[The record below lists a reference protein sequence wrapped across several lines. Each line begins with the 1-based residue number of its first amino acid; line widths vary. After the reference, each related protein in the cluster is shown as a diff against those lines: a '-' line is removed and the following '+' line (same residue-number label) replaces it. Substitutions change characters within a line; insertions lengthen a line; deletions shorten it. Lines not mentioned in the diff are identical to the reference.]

1 MMMHKGASAWS
12 DSMSGDKDDV
22 NKDKDDVD
30 NTDDNKE
37 DDDDYDGDG
46 DDDDDDAQGGERV
59 QGVTVCQGT
68 KAAVNSLSL
77 LTMR

>member
-1 MMMHKGASAWS
+1 MMTTTVMMMKHKRASVMS
-12 DSMSGDKDDV
+12 DSVSGDKDDV
-22 NKDKDDVD
+22 DKDDDGVD
-30 NTDDNKE
+30 NDDDDKE
-37 DDDDYDGDG
+37 DDDDDDG
-46 DDDDDDAQGGERV
+46 DAQGGERV

>member
-1 MMMHKGASAWS
+1 MS
-12 DSMSGDKDDV
+12 DSVSGDKDDV
-22 NKDKDDVD
+22 DKDDDGVD
-30 NTDDNKE
+30 NDDDDKE
-37 DDDDYDGDG
+37 DDDDDDG
-46 DDDDDDAQGGERV
+46 DAQGGERV